1 MGNYTMTDFSVL
13 VAIGLMLLIVG
24 ALIVVINHICVMRQM
39 RREHLYA
46 MKENSLCNADSMAM
60 MEYQVKLQ
68 RDKDMAVNNHML
80 KKVEGMYHRV
90 MNDLPKQLVKATKD
104 MMEEL

>member
-24 ALIVVINHICVMRQM
+24 ALIVVINHICVMQQM

-46 MKENSLCNADSMAM
+46 MKENSLSNADAVAM
-60 MEYQVKLQ
+60 EEYKIKLH
-68 RDKDMAVNNHML
+68 RDKDMAVNNHLM
-80 KKVEGMYHRV
+80 KKAEGMYHRM